1 MKTKLPKQSQIYNH
15 DTRKSKAPHLPP
27 YKCYQVPGI
36 SEQQSALVKNNTW
49 LLELNFRHPNSFVP
63 EVFLS
68 IYWYYGKSR
77 NKHKGADLNIVKT
90 TQQQTQ
96 LFFCLQAF
104 KTTSVK

>member
-1 MKTKLPKQSQIYNH
+1 MKTKLPKQNQIYNH
-15 DTRKSKAPHLPP
+15 DTRKSKAPQQPP
-27 YKCYQVPGI
+27 YKCYQVPSI

-49 LLELNFRHPNSFVP
+49 LLELNFCHSNSFVP

-68 IYWYYGKSR
+68 IYWYYAKSR
-77 NKHKGADLNIVKT
+77 NRHKEQISTFVKT

-96 LFFCLQAF
+96 LFFCLQAL